1 MSPELSKKFSA
12 GYAKENNTR
21 TFISGSQRYGF
32 KQRSRI
38 LCCQNLTSISMIRT
52 LDSRLRR
59 FDSAKMIVN
68 DGHRRENELMRL
80 KVLG

>member
-1 MSPELSKKFSA
+1 MSPELRKKFSA

-21 TFISGSQRYGF
+21 TFISGSQKYGF

-38 LCCQNLTSISMIRT
+38 LCYQNLTSISMIRT

-59 FDSAKMIVN
+59 FDFAKMIVN
-68 DGHRRENELMRL
+68 DGHRRENELM
-80 KVLG
+80 